1 MSVELH
7 RPAGPGRP
15 GCPGHLGRRL
25 PRRLALMALC
35 LLVACTTARTT
46 SPGAIGLERTQRFS
60 SLVSEEQMQSGAVQ
74 AYQQVLSKART
85 EGNLNTEEAM
95 TRRVRAIAQRLIPHV
110 GTFRQDAL
118 QWDWAANVIAS
129 DQLNAWAMP
138 GGKIAFYSGIIDKLQ
153 LTDAEIAAIMGH
165 EIAHALREHGRERA
179 SERAVSGLLLN
190 GGVILGSI
198 LTGTDLSG
206 LGQTAQMAYQVSVG
220 LPNSRLH
227 ETEADRVGIE
237 LMARA
242 GYDPRGAIRVWQ
254 KMAQASGGKGGPEFL
269 STHPSPDSRIADLT
283 DYARRVMPLY
293 QRADKAPA

>member
-1 MSVELH
+1 MPPILQSVPRACRR
-7 RPAGPGRP
+7 RPRLFAALLVCAIVVACSRVQTTRP
-15 GCPGHLGRRL
+15 G
-25 PRRLALMALC
+25 
-35 LLVACTTARTT
+35 V
-46 SPGAIGLERTQRFS
+46 IGVEREQTMS
-60 SLVSEEQMQSGAVQ
+60 SLVSSEELEQGAET
-74 AYQQVLSKART
+74 AYAQVLSAEREK
-85 EGNLNTEEAM
+85 GNLNADPAM
-95 TRRVRAIAQRLIPHV
+95 TAKVRRIAQRIIPEVDAFRPDAV
-110 GTFRQDAL
+110 G
-118 QWDWAANVIAS
+118 WDWEVNVIES
-129 DQLNAWAMP
+129 EQLNAWAMP
-138 GGKIAFYSGIIDKLQ
+138 GGKIAFYSGIIEKLG
-153 LTDAEIAAIMGH
+153 LTEGEIAAIMGH

-179 SERAVSGLLLN
+179 SERVVSGLLLD
-190 GGVILGSI
+190 GGVIFGSI

-206 LGQTAQMAYQVSVG
+206 LGQTARMAYQVSVG

-254 KMAQASGGKGGPEFL
+254 KMAQASGGKGGPKFL